1 MKRNEMKTHTFFNT
15 IKYSA
20 FLIAAFIFVS
30 CQNGITEKNT
40 TEKVSQ
46 KGRIVVSAN
55 ATTVSREAANPDLS
69 LSNFSDFKL
78 YASTAALPAN
88 LESLNPIASGNTVEE
103 LNDPAIE
110 LDAGIWNF
118 ALSASLNGVSFS
130 GTNNNFEVS
139 SGSTNTISF
148 TLTPDIDGG
157 GLEVTITFPSE
168 ADRVHIKLE
177 PAAGGSAVIDEDA
190 TTFET
195 SGSQKSLTV
204 SRNISNALERIAPGT
219 YKLIYSFYV
228 SDITDALNSCE
239 FIVNIAAGITTSKTD
254 FVISDL
260 NETHEITYQY
270 KYFTVGKESGETIDV
285 SSLLTEDDEPI
296 ILPVKYFR
304 KSNISNTTLPV
315 LKNYT
320 AGGKTY
326 SFAGWY
332 NSSDPE
338 MCHHNILSKFQDI
351 GSNLDSDISLIACF
365 TDTFYVSQTNTDAQQ
380 YAFTAGF
387 YSDYP
392 CYDLDDAIDAIKRI
406 QMKSTKD
413 EDSNV
418 DWKIIIDGQTG
429 GAGLKDIYG
438 KSLTLQGKTGSD
450 TDIIEGDHADLADN
464 LEIFAY
470 DEVLLVQTGFPV
482 FISKLKITHGGRA
495 IALYAERDPSGGYRT
510 TELTLQSD
518 TKIVDNIGADE
529 AGAIYLMGTLGG
541 KAILNI
547 EDGVVIS
554 NNISRGFETPSLI
567 GMGGA
572 IGAVNSNCEI
582 NMSGGEITNNTA
594 YNWGGGIYLYGATL
608 NLSGGTISGNNVS
621 FLGSTPNSVGQMGGA
636 IYKTAN
642 ATINIQGE
650 AYIPYADNKNDIYL
664 ADGAINLSGEIF
676 NYDNQ
681 VQEFAITIADPTETS
696 RIVLTQS
703 DEGGKYVM
711 GFHQMF
717 IPTVAGYEID
727 PDGKW
732 APKTDTPYTVYHYK
746 QPDNGSTTL
755 TEYQLADTDDE
766 SGTTGVSTN
775 ATAKS
780 YAGFTAQTFSQS
792 TIAGDGSTEIYIY
805 YDRDNITYTFNKA
818 TGEVWE
824 SDSETGTRSGL
835 YETSFT
841 PPTITRTGYNFDKWK
856 TADDEELASP
866 YTFGAQNK
874 TYNASWTAKAYTI
887 QYELDGGTN
896 NPDNPTTYS
905 ILSAIT
911 LKAPTKEGAVFDGW
925 YTNAGFTT
933 SITQIAIGTYQSGN
947 TPLTLYAKWKYST
960 DINVSINT
968 SSNSQLS
975 MAVTVDGEPV
985 EANETISAKYSATTG
1000 KTIIFTPTLPES
1012 GYTCVWKVDEK
1023 SSMTGMSVNNTSKV
1037 LTIDTTG
1044 WLPGVYDVQLRASKD
1059 STYESYY
1066 AQIKIQGPLG
1076 AKAAPNAVG
1085 DIVFNDGTAT
1095 AYTEGMTLSD
1105 EQKAAAVAVIFY
1117 AGNDIFHDDTNRVLG
1132 IGLKNSWGSSTKTY
1146 IWANENTAG
1155 CTNLIGNLKVSR
1167 STTQPSGEPYYSYKE
1182 GIYTYYL
1189 TGAINGSN
1197 SWQALYEATVTLM
1210 AEDEQQL
1217 PENYPAFD
1225 YAKNYAINA
1234 GLTGTYATGWYMPSI
1249 AELQNIY
1256 SNKTQLET
1264 ILTSLGGDTLLG
1276 NYYWSSSQT
1285 SEATKAWQL
1294 RISDGSIS
1302 SYDKDVSQYVCVIRE
1317 F

>member
-78 YASTAALPAN
+78 YASTSALPAN

-110 LDAGIWNF
+110 LDTGIWNF

-168 ADRVHIKLE
+168 ADKVHIKLE

-260 NETHEITYQY
+260 NETYGITYQY
-270 KYFTVGKESGETIDV
+270 KYFTVGKESGESIDV
-285 SSLLTEDDEPI
+285 SSLLTQDDETI
-296 ILPVKYFR
+296 VLPTKYFR
-304 KSNISNTTLPV
+304 KSNIENTDLPV

-320 AGGKTY
+320 VDGKTY

-332 NSSDPE
+332 ESSDLNHVYLTKYP
-338 MCHHNILSKFQDI
+338 S
-351 GSNLDSDISLIACF
+351 SDSDISLIACF
-365 TDTFYVSQTNTDAQQ
+365 TDTIYVSPSNTQAQHE
-380 YAFTAGF
+380 TVSGF
-387 YSDYP
+387 YSIYP
-392 CYDLDDAIDAIKRI
+392 CYKLDSAIKSIKRF
-406 QMKSTKD
+406 QMNKATNA
-413 EDSNV
+413 DSNV
-418 DWKIIIDGQTG
+418 DWKIIVDGQTT
-429 GAGLKDIYG
+429 GANLSQISG
-438 KSLTLQGKTGSD
+438 KSLTLQGKTGSN
-450 TDIIEGDHADLADN
+450 TDILDGGNADLADYPDN
-464 LEIFAY
+464 LDVSA
-470 DEVLLVQTGFPV
+470 VLTVQTGFPV
-482 FISKLKITHGGRA
+482 YISKLKLTHGGRA
-495 IALYAERDPSGGYRT
+495 INLYPKNDSSPLP

-518 TKIVDNIGADE
+518 TIIVNNFSGGDDGT
-529 AGAIYLMGTLGG
+529 IYLQGS
-541 KAILNI
+541 ADANVILNI

-554 NNISRGFETPSLI
+554 NNIARGDDSVG

-572 IGAVNSNCEI
+572 IKAGSYSII
-582 NMSGGEITNNTA
+582 NMSGGEISNNTA
-594 YNWGGGIYLYGATL
+594 YNWGGGIYVFNNATL
-608 NLSGGTISGNNVS
+608 NLTGGTISGNNVS
-621 FLGSTPNSVGQMGGA
+621 FLGTTPNSYGQKGGA
-636 IYKTAN
+636 IYKAAD
-642 ATINIQGE
+642 ATINIKDQT
-650 AYIPYADNKNDIYL
+650 YIPYADNKNDIYL
-664 ADGAINLSGEIF
+664 AGGAINLSGEIDLSQA
-676 NYDNQ
+676 NPVDQ
-681 VQEFAITIADPTETS
+681 VYGITIADPTETN
-696 RIVLTQS
+696 RTVLTET
-703 DEGGKYVM
+703 DTENGKYVS
-711 GFHQMF
+711 GFHEKF
-717 IPTVAGYEID
+717 VATTAGYKIGS
-727 PDGKW
+727 DGKW

-975 MAVTVDGEPV
+975 MAVTVDGVTV
-985 EANETISAKYSATTG
+985 EANETISVKYSATNG
-1000 KTIIFTPTLPES
+1000 STIVFTPTFAEGL
-1012 GYTCVWKVDEK
+1012 YTCVWKVDEK

-1132 IGLKNSWGSSTKTY
+1132 IGLKNSWGSTTKTY

-1294 RISDGSIS
+1294 KISDGSIS
-1302 SYDKDVSQYVCVIRE
+1302 SYDKDVSQGVCVIRE